1 MTTKRSSVAAAVAA
15 ALYASAAAAEG
26 GASAAADPA
35 IPIRVADAGTAPADT
50 RVADA
55 TAAADRGVSEVVVT
69 ATRREAS
76 AQDIPL
82 SITAISSDSLEQAGI
97 EDMADLAH
105 SMAGINYTDKG
116 PFGGVNGANLIIRGL
131 NSETTSGLPAAASPV
146 VPPVATYV
154 DDTPL
159 FFALQL
165 QDLERVEILRGPQG
179 TLYGSGS
186 LGGTIK
192 FVQHAPDLTGFDAK
206 VDATVSGTAHTHQPN
221 EAVNGMLNLPFA
233 DTLAVRLNAGWSR
246 DAGFIDQPNLFRLDS
261 AGVPVAANP
270 GDLFS
275 PPVIYGKTGV
285 NTYDYQSARIAVL
298 WKPNDDFHAQLSY
311 YYQLARASGF
321 PYAATSTAAF
331 NEPIS
336 PATQPSGDF
345 SDPALA
351 PQLFDAPVP
360 PGVDRL
366 SDAEYGITRTRD
378 HVDLA
383 ALTMEYD
390 LGFATLTSN
399 TSWAHHV
406 NDTTADETHEYIN
419 FFFFQSLYGQ
429 FPRTFVKG
437 IEGLDDKPITQEL
450 RLASKGGERFDWVA
464 GLFYNHQQTDIV
476 EHDFIPGYLDFYNA
490 CQAIYGQSAGDG
502 TVPSYCG
509 VGETAYGIFDSVAG
523 IPIVKDQAYIGDFET
538 TFKDIAAYGE
548 LTWHLTDALSLTGGA
563 RVFKQTVTVSQQTGL
578 LYDGGPFFGPDA
590 PIANLTL
597 SNDWRKALWKINLS
611 YKLDPSNL
619 VYATWSQGFRRGGVN
634 ALPPTEPGIG
644 YTTPPALTHLSP
656 DTADNYEIGAK
667 GTIGKWLKYSGAF
680 FWIDWH
686 NVQEGLQLTPLVLPA
701 SLNIGEA
708 TSKGFESEIDAL
720 LTSHLE
726 VQLDYTYDQTRL
738 TELNPL
744 FVQPN
749 TSAPP
754 PAVGSPLP
762 GTPKSS
768 IALGLQYAN
777 IKIAGG
783 ELLFGVNAHYQSAVL
798 PSLSATVPIVGGYTM
813 LDARV
818 SFTTDHWSATL
829 FGRNLTDNLGITSYQ
844 DPAIFGN
851 RAQAIVSQPRTIGLT
866 VGYSYR

>member
-1 MTTKRSSVAAAVAA
+1 MTTTRISVAAAVAA
-15 ALYASAAAAEG
+15 ALYAASAVAAESG
-26 GASAAADPA
+26 TGAVTDPA
-35 IPIRVADAGTAPADT
+35 TPT

-55 TAAADRGVSEVVVT
+55 APPLADRGVTEVVIT
-69 ATRREAS
+69 ATRREES
-76 AQDIPL
+76 AQTVPI
-82 SITAISSDSLEQAGI
+82 SITAIAADSLEKLGV
-97 EDMADLAH
+97 EDVGDLAH
-105 SMAGINYTDKG
+105 LMAGINYTDKG
-116 PFGGVNGANLIIRGL
+116 PFSGVNGANLIIRGL

-159 FFALQL
+159 FFALRL
-165 QDLERVEILRGPQG
+165 EDLERVEILRGPQG

-186 LGGTIK
+186 LGGTIR
-192 FVQHAPDLTGFDAK
+192 FVQHPPDTSGFDAK
-206 VDATVSGTAHTHQPN
+206 AEVTVSDTSHTNEPN
-221 EAVNGMLNLPFA
+221 EGVNGLLNIPLS
-233 DTLAVRLNAGWSR
+233 DTFAVRMNAAWSR
-246 DAGFIDQPNLFRLDS
+246 DAGFINQPNLFRLDAS
-261 AGVPVAANP
+261 GEPVAAQP
-270 GDLFS
+270 GNLFS
-275 PPVIYGKTGV
+275 PPVMYGKTGV
-285 NTYDYQSARIAVL
+285 NTYDYGSAHISAL

-311 YYQLARASGF
+311 YYQLSRASGF
-321 PYAATSTAAF
+321 PYAARDTTQF

-336 PATQPSGDF
+336 PATQPSGTYTN
-345 SDPALA
+345 PPLA
-351 PQLFDAPVP
+351 PQLFNAPVP
-360 PGVDRL
+360 AGVDSL
-366 SDAEYGITRTRD
+366 SDAEYGITTTRD
-378 HVDLA
+378 RVDLA

-406 NDTTADETHEYIN
+406 NDTVADETHQYIN

-429 FPRTFVKG
+429 NPRTFVKG
-437 IEGLDDKPITQEL
+437 IEGLNDRPVTQEL
-450 RLASKGGERFDWVA
+450 RLASKSGERLEWVT
-464 GLFYNHQQTDIV
+464 GLYFNHQQTDIV

-502 TVPSYCG
+502 TTPSYCG
-509 VGETAYGIFDSVAG
+509 VGETAYGISDTVAG

-538 TFKDIAAYGE
+538 TFKDLAAYGE

-578 LYDGGPFFGPDA
+578 LYDGGPFFGSSA

-597 SNDWRKALWKINLS
+597 GNDWRKALWKVNLA
-611 YKLDPSNL
+611 YNLDATNL

-634 ALPPTEPGIG
+634 ALPATEPGIG
-644 YTTPPALTHLSP
+644 YNTPPALTNLAP
-656 DTADNYEIGAK
+656 DTADNYEIGTK
-667 GTIGKWLKYSGAF
+667 GIIGKRFKYSAALF
-680 FWIDWH
+680 YIDWH

-701 SLNIGEA
+701 SLNIGAA

-720 LTSHLE
+720 VTSHLE
-726 VQLDYTYDQTRL
+726 IQLDYTYDQTRL

-754 PAVGSPLP
+754 PALGSPLP

-768 IALGLQYAN
+768 VALGLQYGHVPVG
-777 IKIAGG
+777 GG
-783 ELLFGVNAHYQSAVL
+783 ELQFAVNAHYQSAVL
-798 PSLSATVPIVGGYTM
+798 PALSATVPMVGGYTL

-818 SFTTDHWSATL
+818 SFVTPHWSATL
-829 FGRNLTDNLGITSYQ
+829 FGRNLTNNLGVTSYQ

-851 RAQAIVSQPRTIGLT
+851 RAQAIVSQPRTLGLT
-866 VGYSYR
+866 IGYSFR

>member
-1 MTTKRSSVAAAVAA
+1 MTPIRSSVAAAVAA
-15 ALYASAAAAEG
+15 ALYASAVAAETGTGG
-26 GASAAADPA
+26 GAVADPA
-35 IPIRVADAGTAPADT
+35 TTT

-55 TAAADRGVSEVVVT
+55 ATPLADKGVSEVVVT
-69 ATRREAS
+69 ATHHEEA

-82 SITAISSDSLEQAGI
+82 SITAISAESLRETGI
-97 EDMADLAH
+97 DDIADLAH
-105 SMAGINYTDKG
+105 SMAGVSYTDKG

-131 NSETTSGLPAAASPV
+131 NSETTAGLPAAASPV
-146 VPPVATYV
+146 VPPVATYI

-159 FFALQL
+159 FFALQF
-165 QDLERVEILRGPQG
+165 QDLERVEVLRGPQG

-186 LGGTIK
+186 LGGTIR
-192 FVQHAPDLTGFDAK
+192 FVQRAPDPTGFDAR
-206 VDATVSGTAHTHQPN
+206 VEATVSSTSHTNEPN
-221 EAVNGMLNLPFA
+221 EAVNGMLNIPFS
-233 DTLAVRLNAGWSR
+233 DTFAVRINGGWSY
-246 DAGFIDQPNLFRLDS
+246 DAGFINQPNLFAWDPS
-261 AGVPVAANP
+261 GVPAAAQP
-270 GDLFS
+270 GNLFT
-275 PPVIYGKTGV
+275 PPVISGETGV
-285 NTYDYQSARIAVL
+285 NSYEHQSARVSAL
-298 WKPNDDFHAQLSY
+298 WKPNDSFHAQLSY
-311 YYQLARASGF
+311 YYQLARANGY
-321 PYAATSTAAF
+321 PYAATNPTQF

-336 PATQPSGDF
+336 PATQPSGTYAN
-345 SDPALA
+345 PALA
-351 PQLFDAPVP
+351 TQLFNAPVP

-366 SDAEYGITRTRD
+366 SDAEYGITTTRD
-378 HVDLA
+378 RVDLA

-390 LGFATLTSN
+390 LGFATLTSA

-406 NDTTADETHEYIN
+406 NDTVADETHQYIN

-429 FPRTFVKG
+429 NPRTFVKG
-437 IEGLDDKPITQEL
+437 LEGLNDRPVTQEL
-450 RLASKGGERFDWVA
+450 RIASKTGERFEWVT
-464 GLFYNHQQTDIV
+464 GLFYNHQQTDIT
-476 EHDFIPGYLDFYNA
+476 EHDFLPGYLDFYNA

-502 TVPSYCG
+502 TTPSYCG
-509 VGETAYGIFDSVAG
+509 VGETAYGIYDSVAG

-538 TFKDIAAYGE
+538 TFKDLAAYGE

-578 LYDGGPFFGPDA
+578 LFDGGPFFGSSA

-597 SNDWRKALWKINLS
+597 SNDWRKALWKINLA
-611 YKLDPSNL
+611 YNL
-619 VYATWSQGFRRGGVN
+619 NANNLLYATWSQGFRRGGVN
-634 ALPPTEPGIG
+634 ALPATEPGIG
-644 YTTPPALTHLSP
+644 YNTPPALTHLSP

-667 GTIGKWLKYSGAF
+667 GTLGRWLKYSAAA

-726 VQLDYTYDQTRL
+726 VQLDFTYDQTRL

-754 PAVGSPLP
+754 PALGSPLP
-762 GTPKSS
+762 GTPRSS
-768 IALGLQYAN
+768 IALGLQYQH
-777 IKIAGG
+777 GLGRG
-783 ELLFGVNAHYQSAVL
+783 ELQLGVNAHYQSSVL
-798 PSLSATVPIVGGYTM
+798 PALSATVPVVGGYTI
-813 LDARV
+813 LNARA
-818 SFTTDHWSATL
+818 SFVMAHWTATL
-829 FGRNLTDNLGITSYQ
+829 FGTNLTNNLGITSYQ

-866 VGYSYR
+866 IAYSYR